1 MIKLAT
7 IKKRLEAMDYIVFD
21 RKDNLL
27 LPVYQVLTK
36 RYTPLVITVD
46 KVTESIVG
54 DSETGKYFEIAL
66 DSTNKGVMWE
76 TLVSEIAT
84 YSYMDA
90 LDMAR
95 EFKKLSV

>member
-1 MIKLAT
+1 MIRLAT

-21 RKDNLL
+21 RKENLL
-27 LPVYQVLTK
+27 LPIYQVLTN

-46 KVTESIVG
+46 KISESIVG
-54 DSETGKYFEIAL
+54 DSETGKYFEIAS
-66 DSTNKGVMWE
+66 DNIDKSAMWE
-76 TLVSEIAT
+76 TLVSEIVT

-90 LDMAR
+90 LEMAR